1 MLLIQ
6 SKYHFL
12 WPSQNRNHAICI
24 YKIISYIL
32 YFVPSLHL
40 QGKDLCVYVLI
51 VLGHNSNNCVN
62 PGVEGSHPGPE
73 GSTEFEALGKSLLQ
87 NISCGFIFETYFVPP
102 PQA

>member
-1 MLLIQ
+1 MSSIQ

-40 QGKDLCVYVLI
+40 QGKDLCVHVLI
-51 VLGHNSNNCVN
+51 VLGHSSDSCLD
-62 PGVEGSHPGPE
+62 PEVEGDHPGPE
-73 GSTEFEALGKSLLQ
+73 RSTEYEALGKSLSQVLIEDQ
-87 NISCGFIFETYFVPP
+87 KT
-102 PQA
+102 